1 LRDARPG
8 LSPAE
13 ANPLAGAGI
22 ELPISLGVG
31 TARNAP
37 GKQPGQGVDVY
48 ECGEIGIDGGSPYMP
63 SGYVLRGIA
72 RAWAMLAWQRQL
84 FMRSRGGILDKLT
97 IFGFLAIATTL
108 EASGDAI
115 VRIGLGQPGLTPRI
129 LLFLAGAIL
138 LFGYGLFLNLAPT
151 EFGKVVGLYIAT
163 LFVVWQIVNFVA
175 FRSVPTLPILLGG
188 ALIIAGG
195 SIVTFWEG

>member
-1 LRDARPG
+1 
-8 LSPAE
+8 
-13 ANPLAGAGI
+13 
-22 ELPISLGVG
+22 
-31 TARNAP
+31 
-37 GKQPGQGVDVY
+37 
-48 ECGEIGIDGGSPYMP
+48 M
-63 SGYVLRGIA
+63 
-72 RAWAMLAWQRQL
+72 
-84 FMRSRGGILDKLT
+84 DKLT
-97 IFGFLAIATTL
+97 IFGFLVIATAL

-115 VRIGLGQPGLTPRI
+115 VRMGLSLPGLTPRI

-163 LFVVWQIVNFVA
+163 LFVVWQIVNFVV